1 MKKLKLITLSITML
15 VCGRSIS
22 QTDIQKS
29 KLVCIDTTIA
39 RRIAIDL
46 VAGDECKQE
55 ITLVKNNLLLTQ
67 YKVSLKDSV
76 INQMEQKEY
85 DLNDIISRKDEMLK
99 GQEEISK
106 TLQKELR
113 NQKVT
118 SWLYKI
124 LSVLGVA
131 STSYLIISR

>member
-1 MKKLKLITLSITML
+1 ML
-15 VCGRSIS
+15 VCGKSIS
-22 QTDIQKS
+22 QTDTQKN

-55 ITLVKNNLLLTQ
+55 LTLVKNNLLLTQ

-76 INQMEQKEY
+76 IFKMEEKEF
-85 DLNDIISRKDEMLK
+85 DLNEIIFKKDDMLLQQK
-99 GQEEISK
+99 EISK

-113 NQKVT
+113 SQKVS
-118 SWLYKI
+118 SWIYKI
-124 LSVLGVA
+124 LSILGVV
-131 STSYLIISR
+131 STSYLIISK

>member
-106 TLQKELR
+106 TLQKQLR

>member
-1 MKKLKLITLSITML
+1 ML

-22 QTDIQKS
+22 QIDIQKS

-46 VAGDECKQE
+46 VAGDECKEE

-85 DLNDIISRKDEMLK
+85 DLNDIISQKDEMLK

-124 LSVLGVA
+124 LSILGVA